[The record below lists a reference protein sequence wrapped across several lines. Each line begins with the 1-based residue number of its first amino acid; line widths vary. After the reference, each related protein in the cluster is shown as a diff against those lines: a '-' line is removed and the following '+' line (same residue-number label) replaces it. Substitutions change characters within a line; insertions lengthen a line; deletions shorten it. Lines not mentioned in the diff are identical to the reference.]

1 MKFLIDNQLP
11 VTLSKFLN
19 EKGFHASHVYGL
31 GMDSSKDIDI
41 FRFAKANGF
50 VLISKDDDF
59 FHLSLQH
66 SEAPQLIWIRIG
78 NCRTSALLNK
88 FDSLLPEILKALEL
102 KERIIE
108 VR

>member
-1 MKFLIDNQLP
+1 
-11 VTLSKFLN
+11 
-19 EKGFHASHVYGL
+19 
-31 GMDSSKDIDI
+31 MDSSNDIDI
-41 FRFAKANGF
+41 FRFAKDNGF

-66 SEAPQLIWIRIG
+66 YEAPQLIWIRIG
-78 NCRTSALLNK
+78 NCRTATLLSK
-88 FDSLLPEILKALEL
+88 FESLLPDILKAIEL